1 VKPEESTCTVE
12 LLIVGSIA
20 VIEALTVLTV
30 AAIALAL
37 TLLSYA
43 RPHPIGFAPHFCGAK
58 VHPIDQSALP
68 AVHPLAELLQPLT
81 CSELRAL
88 LGIRS
93 RSVSKLH
100 LQAALIA

>member
-12 LLIVGSIA
+12 LLIVGAIA

-30 AAIALAL
+30 TAIALAL

-43 RPHPIGFAPHFCGAK
+43 RPHATAPHFCGAI